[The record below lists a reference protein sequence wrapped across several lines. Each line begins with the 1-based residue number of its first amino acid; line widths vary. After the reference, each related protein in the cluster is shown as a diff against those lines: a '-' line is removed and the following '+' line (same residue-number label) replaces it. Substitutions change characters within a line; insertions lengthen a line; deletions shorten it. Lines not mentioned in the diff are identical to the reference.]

1 MNINFEEIA
10 LMIKYCVDNKIRFSQ
25 LYQPA
30 DYLYKGSKL
39 DQEFSVI
46 LQGGN
51 KGRVEII
58 VNSIEDIEDA
68 INFYKR
74 NK

>member
-25 LYQPA
+25 FYQPA
-30 DYLYKGSKL
+30 DYLYQGSKL
-39 DQEFSVI
+39 HQEFSVI

-51 KGRVEII
+51 KGKVEII
-58 VNSIEDIEDA
+58 VNSIGDIEKA
-68 INFYKR
+68 ISFYEGK
-74 NK
+74 

>member
-10 LMIKYCVDNKIRFSQ
+10 LMIKYCVENKIRFAQ

-39 DQEFSVI
+39 EQEFSVI

-58 VNSIEDIEDA
+58 VNSIGDIKEA
-68 INFYKR
+68 INFYKG
-74 NK
+74 K